1 VGFRIR
7 FRARRIALVA
17 VAAGILAL
25 PASASAGTYQV
36 EACRTAG
43 GSAQSTLGWAL
54 SSITGIAST
63 DGCAGGGSLRHV
75 LNGLLNLGD
84 RSSWHF
90 DAPAG
95 TKIAGYDLWRSAS
108 VGGLLGGLGMRYE
121 LDEVTGGTPTAV
133 DFLNPPLLAG
143 TSTLGNAGVPLD
155 PSNLFS
161 RSGLSADSITA
172 DLGCLLGAC
181 LLSSTGQ
188 MDLHRALVTLTDG
201 AAPVFGTVTGALTSG
216 AGGFAG
222 TKALSFDA
230 TDAGGGLRHAILR
243 ADGTDVVT
251 GLVSSNGGTCTSGT
265 VFTAAV
271 PCVLSATGS
280 ALSLD
285 TTTLTDGN
293 HALSLVLKDV
303 AGNETTHSLGTALV
317 DNTAPAGTLVRA
329 AGDNSEVISFL
340 LGDIGAPGV
349 PTSGLDALSALA
361 EYSSDGG
368 ATWHALLDPVLLTNA
383 ATGIKTL
390 TGLIPSAL
398 SGQLK
403 VRTRVADLAGNLFQ
417 SPPQTVTVDRGT
429 GGGGTGGGS
438 TSSPVTL
445 IITQGGYQRLAF
457 GKAGTVRGLLLDAA
471 GAPLSGRT
479 IAAFDGANVRTVV
492 TDGAGRWSY
501 QLAAGA
507 SRVAGFVFFR
517 TGVAPVVAP
526 ARVVVKGAI
535 TAATRVGRAARNG
548 SRAIRVTGVLRS
560 RKDAKALPRVAI
572 EVRRAGKW
580 HRLRTVRPSR
590 STGRYTATGRIPR
603 TVNAVRARTL
613 SLSTY
618 PYLAATSAVVKVKPV
633 ARRR

>member
-1 VGFRIR
+1 VGRHRIR
-7 FRARRIALVA
+7 FRARTIALAA
-17 VAAGILAL
+17 VAAAVLAL

-54 SSITGIAST
+54 GTITGINSTNSCAS
-63 DGCAGGGSLRHV
+63 GGSLRHL

-90 DAPAG
+90 DAPSG

-121 LDEVTGGTPTAV
+121 LDEITGATPTTV
-133 DFLNPPLLAG
+133 DFLNAPLLAG
-143 TSTLGNAGVPLD
+143 TNTLGSSGIPLD
-155 PSNLFS
+155 PSNLVS

-188 MDLHRALVTLTDG
+188 MDLHRALVTLSDTT
-201 AAPVFGTVTGALTSG
+201 APVFGTVSGPLTSG
-216 AGGFAG
+216 SGGLAG
-222 TKALSFDA
+222 TKALNFDA
-230 TDAGGGLRHAILR
+230 TDVGGGLRDAILR
-243 ADGTDVVT
+243 VDGNDVIS
-251 GLVSSNGGTCTSGT
+251 GIVSSNGGACTAGT

-271 PCVLSATGS
+271 PCVLSTAGS

-293 HALSLVLKDV
+293 HALALVLKDV
-303 AGNETTHSLGTALV
+303 AGNTTVDSLGTLLV
-317 DNTAPAGTLVRA
+317 DNAAPTGALMRA
-329 AGDNSEVISFL
+329 AGDNSEVVSFL
-340 LGDIGAPGV
+340 LGDLSAQGV
-349 PTSGLDALSALA
+349 PTSGLDPLSALA

-368 ATWHALLDPVLLTNA
+368 TTWHALLDPVLLTDA
-383 ATGIKTL
+383 ATGLKTL
-390 TGLIPSAL
+390 TGLIPAAL

-417 SPPQTVTVDRGT
+417 SPPQTISVDRGST
-429 GGGGTGGGS
+429 GGGGGGGS
-438 TSSPVTL
+438 TSPVTL
-445 IITQGGYQRLAF
+445 LITQGGYQKLAF
-457 GKAGTVRGLLLDAA
+457 GKAGVVRGLLLDAS

-479 IAAFDGANVRTVV
+479 IAAFDGATVRTVV

-501 QLAAGA
+501 QVAAGA

-526 ARVVVKGAI
+526 ARIVVKGAV

-560 RKDAKALPRVAI
+560 RKDAKALPRIAI

-580 HRLRTVRPSR
+580 QRLRTVRPSK
-590 STGRYTATGRIPR
+590 STGRYTATGRISR
-603 TVNAVRARTL
+603 AVNAVRARTL
-613 SLSTY
+613 SLSSY
-618 PYLAATSAVVKVKPV
+618 PYLAATSAVVKVKP
-633 ARRR
+633 ARR